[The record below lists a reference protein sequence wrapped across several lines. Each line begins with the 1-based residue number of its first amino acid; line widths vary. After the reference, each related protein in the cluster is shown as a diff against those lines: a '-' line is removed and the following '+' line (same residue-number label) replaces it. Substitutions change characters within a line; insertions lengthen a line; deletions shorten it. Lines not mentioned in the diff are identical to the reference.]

1 MTIAAVTVSAD
12 ARLETLELFAKSQPV
27 PLAGES
33 PSPVYNSPMP
43 LALETERLIL
53 RPWAESDI
61 PELVPLIGAREIA
74 ATTLRIPHPY
84 REEHAREFLRSVGNE
99 NEQRLS
105 IRLRSDGRLCGGVG
119 LHPNRAHY
127 HAELGYWLGVPFWGK
142 GYATE
147 AARAMVRYG
156 FEQIKLHRIFASHFE
171 GNLASTRVLE
181 KLGMRH
187 EGCQRQHILKW
198 GKFIDLQ
205 LYAILRQ
212 EFITR

>member
-1 MTIAAVTVSAD
+1 MPLV
-12 ARLETLELFAKSQPV
+12 LETQ
-27 PLAGES
+27 
-33 PSPVYNSPMP
+33 
-43 LALETERLIL
+43 RLIL

-61 PELVPLIGAREIA
+61 PELVLWIGAREVA

-84 REEHAREFLRSVGNE
+84 REEHAREFLRTVQKE
-99 NEQRLS
+99 NEMRLS

-119 LHPNRAHY
+119 LLPTAAHQ
-127 HAELGYWLGVPFWGK
+127 HAELGYWLGVPFWGN

-147 AARAMVRYG
+147 AARAVVRYG
-156 FEQIKLHRIFASHFE
+156 FDEIQLHRIFASHFE
-171 GNLASTRVLE
+171 GNVASARVLE

-187 EGCQRQHILKW
+187 EGCLRQHILKW

-212 EFITR
+212 EFNTQ